1 MPVCDCSG
9 LRLKRHAAEHGG
21 RIGFSGAQCGGPHVP
36 TERSTVSINAV
47 SRNQGSRV
55 STAGKPLHFENVVFS
70 GGGNRCFWQ
79 AGFWSVAAATLK
91 LEPTGVAAVSA
102 GSAIACALF
111 AGTFD
116 ACFAG
121 YKQAVAEN
129 ERNLYLRNLLGS
141 QPICPHGH
149 MYRDAILGSIDEQAL
164 SRLHQGPEISVLI
177 SCPPP
182 WACASVALLLGMVA
196 FGIKAC
202 DRDAVHSSMG
212 QRIGFRPLYVSVFE
226 CATPAALAD
235 LIIASSCVPP
245 LTPQARRNGI
255 ALFDGS
261 LVSNVPIDGFAQKK
275 GETLVLL
282 TRQFTKLPSVPGRTY
297 VQPSQPIPVGAWD
310 YTDGA
315 AVQCAFDLGRRDG
328 ETFCAATDA

>member
-1 MPVCDCSG
+1 MVRGCRCLERS
-9 LRLKRHAAEHGG
+9 
-21 RIGFSGAQCGGPHVP
+21 IGPHLP
-36 TERSTVSINAV
+36 TERITVPIECV
-47 SRNQGSRV
+47 SQHQHERKQGS
-55 STAGKPLHFENVVFS
+55 AAKKALHFENVVFA

-79 AGFWSVAAATLK
+79 AGFWSVTAAELDLK
-91 LEPTGVAAVSA
+91 PSGVSAVSA

-116 ACFAG
+116 AAFAG
-121 YKQAVAEN
+121 YKQAVAGN
-129 ERNLYLRNLLGS
+129 KHNLYMRNLLRE
-141 QPICPHGH
+141 QPVCPHGN
-149 MYRDAILGSIDEQAL
+149 MYRDAILGSIDERAL

-177 SCPPP
+177 SCPPR
-182 WACASVALLLGMVA
+182 WASTRIAILLGIVA

-202 DRDAVHSSMG
+202 DKDVVHSPVG
-212 QRIGFRPLYVSVFE
+212 QRIGFRPLYLSVHD
-226 CATPAALAD
+226 CATPGALAD

-261 LVSNVPIDGFAQKK
+261 LVSNVPIEGVAQRA

-282 TRQFTKLPSVPGRTY
+282 TRQFTKLPAIPGRTY
-297 VQPSQPIPVGAWD
+297 VQPSRPVPVAAWD
-310 YTDGA
+310 YTDDA

-328 ETFCAATDA
+328 ETFCTSLRA